1 MQAFPKL
8 LVLVVACIAA
18 VSPGAAETAPELL
31 AQGRVDDAIASLQ
44 VKLSKTPNDASSH
57 HFLCRAYYALGR
69 WDAGIQEC
77 EKAIALEPGN
87 GQFHLWA
94 GRIYGEKADRSSF
107 LSAAGYARKTRT
119 EFETAVRLEPDNVA
133 ARTDLAEYYIEAP
146 GIMGG
151 GKDKAQAQAQAL
163 AKLDPAKA
171 HWVSARLAEKQKD
184 STAAV
189 AEYRAAIEASHGSAS
204 AWLDLAL
211 FYRHTGRPA
220 EMEDA
225 IQHASTAPLNQP
237 GVLVDG
243 AEMLIQASR
252 NFPLATQLLRRY
264 LTVGPTVEEAPA
276 FKAHYLLGTVLEK
289 QGDKQ
294 AAAGEYRAALSL
306 AKGFAPAQEAL
317 KRVPSTE

>member
-1 MQAFPKL
+1 LFIVCML
-8 LVLVVACIAA
+8 A
-18 VSPGAAETAPELL
+18 VSLRAADTASDLL

-44 VKLSKTPNDASSH
+44 SKLRSAPNDASAH
-57 HFLCRAYYALGR
+57 HLLCRAYYVLGR
-69 WDAGIQEC
+69 WDAGISEC

-87 GQFHLWA
+87 SLYHLWA
-94 GRIYGEKADRSSF
+94 GRIYGEKADSSSF
-107 LSAAGYARKTRT
+107 FTAAGFAKKTRV
-119 EFETAVRLEPDNVA
+119 EFETAVKLDPSNVS

-151 GKDKAQAQAQAL
+151 GKDKAEAQADAL
-163 AKLDPAKA
+163 AKLDPGKA
-171 HWVSARLAEKQKD
+171 HWVNARLAEKQKD
-184 STAAV
+184 STTAV

-211 FYRHTGRPA
+211 FYRHSGRPA

-225 IQHASTAPLNQP
+225 IQHASTAQLDQA

-243 AEMLIQASR
+243 AEMLIQGNR
-252 NFPLATQLLRRY
+252 NFPLATQMLRRY
-264 LTVGPTVEEAPA
+264 LTAGTTVEEAPA

-294 AAAGEYRAALSL
+294 AATAEYRAALSL
-306 AKGFAPAQEAL
+306 AKGYAPAQEAL
-317 KRVPSTE
+317 KRVPST

>member
-1 MQAFPKL
+1 
-8 LVLVVACIAA
+8 VA
-18 VSPGAAETAPELL
+18 VSLSAADAPADLL

-44 VKLSKTPNDASSH
+44 NKLSSSPNDASSH

-69 WDAGIQEC
+69 WDAGIPEC

-87 GQFHLWA
+87 SQFHLWA
-94 GRIYGEKADRSSF
+94 GRIYGEKADSSSF
-107 LSAAGYARKTRT
+107 LSAASFARKART
-119 EFETAVRLEPDNVA
+119 EFEAAVRLQPDDVS

-171 HWVSARLAEKQKD
+171 HWVNARLAEKQKD
-184 STAAV
+184 SATAV

-204 AWLDLAL
+204 TWLDLAL
-211 FYRHTGRPA
+211 FYRHSGRPV

-225 IQHASTAPLNQP
+225 IQHASTAPLNQAS
-237 GVLVDG
+237 VLVDG
-243 AEMLIQASR
+243 AEMLIQGGR
-252 NFPLATQLLRRY
+252 NFPLAAQLLRRY
-264 LTVGPTVEEAPA
+264 LTAGATVEEAPT
-276 FKAHYLLGTVLEK
+276 FKAHYLLGTLLEK

-294 AAAGEYRAALSL
+294 AAANEYRAALSL
-306 AKGFAPAQEAL
+306 AEGFAPAREAL
-317 KRVPSTE
+317 KRVPST